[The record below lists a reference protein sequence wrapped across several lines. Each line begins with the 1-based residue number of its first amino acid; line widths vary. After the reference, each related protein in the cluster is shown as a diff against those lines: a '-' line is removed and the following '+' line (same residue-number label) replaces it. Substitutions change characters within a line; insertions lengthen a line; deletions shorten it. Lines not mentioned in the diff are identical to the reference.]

1 MMNNELG
8 SFAIMLGSAS
18 TILCFV
24 SASIAS
30 AVLQPG
36 AAVRAHGCDL
46 LHLQALA
53 QVTLTALV
61 YC

>member
-1 MMNNELG
+1 
-8 SFAIMLGSAS
+8 MLLRSAS

-24 SASIAS
+24 VSASVAPE
-30 AVLQPG
+30 VLQPG
-36 AAVRAHGCDL
+36 AAVRAHGREF
-46 LHLQALA
+46 LHLQVLA